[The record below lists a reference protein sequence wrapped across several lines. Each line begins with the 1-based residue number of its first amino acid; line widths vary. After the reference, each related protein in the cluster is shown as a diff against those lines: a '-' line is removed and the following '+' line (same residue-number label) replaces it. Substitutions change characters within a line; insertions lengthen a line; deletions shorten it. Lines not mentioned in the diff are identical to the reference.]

1 MKKVFIDWCLKK
13 VQEGKKYTEDEL
25 EQIEYGLVSI
35 YLLITKL
42 IVILLICCL
51 LGIVK
56 EALIFMI
63 LYNII
68 RMPSFGLHA
77 SKSWICLLVSSIIF
91 VGLPIIMLNIDF
103 NLITKTIIGLYGVIF
118 MYFFSPAD
126 THKRPIVNKKRREIY
141 KILSVLITFIF
152 TISSIV
158 IKDGYICNCLLF
170 SIIIQTII
178 ISPLTYKLFNMPY
191 NNYKT
196 YLENMV

>member
-1 MKKVFIDWCLKK
+1 MKKVVIDWCLKK
-13 VQEGKKYTEDEL
+13 VQKNKKYTKDEL

-42 IVILLICCL
+42 VVILLICFL

-56 EALIFMI
+56 ETLIFMI

-91 VGLPIIMLNIDF
+91 VGLPIIMKNIDF

-118 MYFFSPAD
+118 MYLFSPAD
-126 THKRPIVNKKRREIY
+126 THKRPIINKKRREIY
-141 KILSVLITFIF
+141 KMLSVLIAFIF
-152 TISSIV
+152 TISSFIV
-158 IKDGYICNCLLF
+158 KDSYICNCLLF

>member
-42 IVILLICCL
+42 IVIFAICLII
-51 LGIVK
+51 GTFK
-56 EALIFMI
+56 EALLFLI

-68 RMPSFGLHA
+68 RLPSFGLHA
-77 SKSWICLLVSSIIF
+77 SKSWICLLTSSIIF
-91 VGLPIIMLNIDF
+91 VGLPIIMKNIDF

-118 MYFFSPAD
+118 MYLFSPAD
-126 THKRPIVNKKRREIY
+126 THKRPIINKKRREVY

-152 TISSIV
+152 TISSFI
-158 IKDGYICNCLLF
+158 IKDNYICNCLLF

-196 YLENMV
+196 YLANMV